1 MCELGSHEEF
11 LFSLFSTSA
20 HTILFKVKEYVNI
33 LLYVELDHS
42 AVHLKPMQHCKSTK
56 LQYKL
61 NTKTKSM
68 SVTSQVRK
76 LTLSSQGGDTAQPA
90 ELTLQI
96 LFFGRRACF

>member
-1 MCELGSHEEF
+1 MDMGIAWLIDF
-11 LFSLFSTSA
+11 
-20 HTILFKVKEYVNI
+20 
-33 LLYVELDHS
+33 